1 MVGLSRMVSVAEA
14 EYSEVNSRL
23 GEIVGT
29 VENVRF
35 MPLLKK
41 PDEIETLRP
50 ARSWIGVFR

>member
-1 MVGLSRMVSVAEA
+1 MVSVAEA